1 LSLIDVLVVK
11 ASEVWDKQSA
21 ARAIADAVA
30 DRTDMHLIEGSPDD
44 NSGCVP
50 SAEVETIL
58 ESLDRATGCALV
70 LVGHAEGTK
79 DLVQSWLFART
90 DLAIL
95 YVDIVDHM
103 VRITLRAPKFDSL
116 NLDSL
121 LTALRDLVE
130 AAASQEA
137 ATPQKPKPIAQI
149 PFPDAARPSLRP
161 VESPTEKDDPPD
173 QNSRD
178 RSLLKASIKWVHAV
192 LENAVD
198 HASDDV
204 DGLSVTRKSLL
215 KQMKEP
221 PVLPGTEP
229 PEFPEP
235 LKTFDTELDAALK
248 KADTSNEPL
257 AIAFRVFGL
266 GPTAFRMMILVLAP
280 ELDIRYQRC
289 IGFLLDN
296 AGRHIGTPSLYG
308 SLLQIPA
315 TERDELITSGGLAHW
330 LVFEGLP
337 GHAPAAD
344 DQLNMDPFL
353 ASWLL
358 AEHTSLARDPRVRR
372 VLRSERW
379 SGASLLTRSE
389 EEAKA
394 TGLIEKLQDD
404 CERRWLLLDGN
415 DPAGWRALFE
425 RGAELAGVRLFRAE
439 PVRLLNGDVVD
450 IEDCARRIARLVRLT
465 GHPLI
470 IDIARTEG
478 SEAED
483 ELLRVFFTTLNRR
496 NCVAAVISLEEARVV
511 RLIGT
516 DRRKE
521 DGSLY
526 PCPPFELVHE
536 PPLSH
541 AARVAAV
548 RVAAAEIC
556 GYITNDIAEAL
567 ANRYPLYID
576 ALEYAVRLARNR
588 PKNYYAED
596 PQLERLTTALK
607 ELASEGVSHLV
618 DRIEPMFTLD
628 QVVLPQDR
636 KLQLNEIIDN
646 VRLAPRVLDEWKFRD
661 QLPYG
666 RGVTALFSG
675 ASGTGKTMSAMAV
688 ARALGIQLF
697 RLDLSKVV
705 SKYIGETEK
714 NLDRVFTDAQAS
726 GAAILIDEADAL
738 LGKRSEV
745 KDAHDRYANIEVAY
759 LLQRMEAYEGL
770 AILTTNMRK
779 NLDAAFM
786 RRLRFVVEFPRPD
799 VAAREQIWRQCLP
812 AESHALCDAEFRQLA
827 RRLDLTGGQIR
838 QITVRAAFIAAA
850 ANAQISLEHVVQAAR
865 AEYAKLGMPPA
876 EIDLIPTRR
885 AA

>member
-1 LSLIDVLVVK
+1 MNVLVVK
-11 ASEVWDKQSA
+11 ASQVWHAQSTA
-21 ARAIADAVA
+21 TAIARAVA
-30 DRTDMHLIEGSPDD
+30 DRTDMQLIEGSPDD
-44 NSGCVP
+44 NSGWVQA
-50 SAEVETIL
+50 AEVETIL
-58 ESLDRATGCALV
+58 RSLDPATRCALV
-70 LVGHAEGTK
+70 LVGNSEGLEN
-79 DLVQSWLFART
+79 LVQSWLSVRS
-90 DLAIL
+90 DLAIM
-95 YVDIVDHM
+95 YVDVVDHM
-103 VRITLRAPKFDSL
+103 VRITLRALNLDSL

-130 AAASQEA
+130 DAASQ
-137 ATPQKPKPIAQI
+137 KPKAVTQI
-149 PFPDAARPSLRP
+149 PPPDEARRSLRP
-161 VESPTEKDDPPD
+161 VDSPTEKDSPPD

-178 RSLLKASIKWVHAV
+178 RSLLKASIKWVHA
-192 LENAVD
+192 LLKNAVEQ
-198 HASDDV
+198 ASDEV
-204 DGLSVTRKSLL
+204 NALTVSRKSLL
-215 KQMKEP
+215 EQMEEP
-221 PVLPGTEP
+221 PVLPGTKP
-229 PEFPEP
+229 PELPAP
-235 LKTFDTELDAALK
+235 VKHFDQELDAAIK

-257 AIAFRVFGL
+257 AVAFRVFGL
-266 GPTAFRMMILVLAP
+266 GPNAFRMMILALAP

-289 IGFLLDN
+289 IGFLLDE
-296 AGRHIGTPSLYG
+296 AGRHVGTPSLYS

-315 TERDELITSGGLAHW
+315 TERDELIASGGLAHW

-344 DQLNMDPFL
+344 EQLKIDPFL

-358 AEHTSLARDPRVRR
+358 ADHRSLARDPRVRR
-372 VLRSERW
+372 VLRFERW
-379 SGASLLTRSE
+379 PGASLLTRSE
-389 EEAKA
+389 EETKA
-394 TGLIEKLQDD
+394 TVLIEKLQDD

-415 DPAGWRALFE
+415 DPAGWRALLE
-425 RGAELAGVRLFRAE
+425 LGADLTGVRLFRAE
-439 PVRLLNGDVVD
+439 PARLLGADVVD
-450 IEDCARRIARLVRLT
+450 IEDCARRIARMVRLT

-478 SEAED
+478 NEAED
-483 ELLRVFFTTLNRR
+483 DLLRLLFATLNRR
-496 NCVAAVISLEEARVV
+496 NCVVAVISREEPRVV

-521 DGSLY
+521 DGSFY
-526 PCPPFELVHE
+526 PYPAFELVHE
-536 PPLSH
+536 LPLSH

-548 RVAAAEIC
+548 RTAAAELC
-556 GYITNDIAEAL
+556 GYITNDVAEAI
-567 ANRYPLYID
+567 ANRYPLHID

-588 PKNYYAED
+588 PKNYYADD

-618 DRIEPMFTLD
+618 DRIEPIFTLD
-628 QVVLPQDR
+628 QVILPQDR
-636 KLQLNEIIDN
+636 KLQLNEIVDH
-646 VRLAPRVLDEWKFRD
+646 VRLAPRVLDEWKFRE

-705 SKYIGETEK
+705 SKYIGDTEK
-714 NLDRVFTDAQAS
+714 NLDRVFSDAQSS
-726 GAAILIDEADAL
+726 GAAVLIDEADAL

-799 VAAREQIWRQCLP
+799 VAAREKIWRQCFP
-812 AESHALCDAEFRQLA
+812 AESHELNDAEFRQLA

-838 QITVRAAFIAAA
+838 QITLRAAFIAAA
-850 ANAQISLEHVVQAAR
+850 ANAQISLEHVLQAAR
-865 AEYAKLGMPPA
+865 AEYAKLGMPPG
-876 EIDLIPTRR
+876 EIDLIQTRR